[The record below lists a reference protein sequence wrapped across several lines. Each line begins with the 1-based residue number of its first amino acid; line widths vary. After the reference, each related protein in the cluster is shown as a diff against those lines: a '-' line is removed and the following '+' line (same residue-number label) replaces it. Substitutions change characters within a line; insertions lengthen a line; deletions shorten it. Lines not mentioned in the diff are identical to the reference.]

1 MDKYR
6 LTFNIIESKSGLKSR
21 DVFLAFMDKQYSEK
35 TGWGFA
41 SLSLDNTKIF
51 GTLLKTTL
59 KYYQVWDAETNALKK
74 QSYTLVKRIN
84 FILDIKLGTIV
95 VEGGVK
101 DMNDLK
107 SALRKTLYNEFVY
120 SATSQS
126 LYSLLNNLESHNYL
140 QSIEELVLIDFKAN
154 DIFIGKY
161 VAKLTNQSITNSELS
176 IYSDRISKFKVII
189 DIDDIPFCIIATSNN
204 SFSVIGDEIAKLKF
218 IDFLTKK
225 NIDHA

>member
-1 MDKYR
+1 MPDR
-6 LTFNIIESKSGLKSR
+6 FH
-21 DVFLAFMDKQYSEK
+21 
-35 TGWGFA
+35 
-41 SLSLDNTKIF
+41 
-51 GTLLKTTL
+51 
-59 KYYQVWDAETNALKK
+59 
-74 QSYTLVKRIN
+74 
-84 FILDIKLGTIV
+84 
-95 VEGGVK
+95 
-101 DMNDLK
+101 LK

-161 VAKLTNQSITNSELS
+161 IAKPTNQSITNSELS

-218 IDFLTKK
+218 IDFLTKQ